1 MKKQPKPE
9 VYSQSQKSGMKESR
23 SDNTL
28 LSQTK
33 APSKSK
39 PIGSP
44 LGKTYLSKSHENL
57 SIHQKKKLS
66 TFVDPRPKSSLGL
79 ARNPRASNKENLVIK
94 EKHVAFLK
102 PKPVK
107 PLTTIRKA
115 SSTQQLDKTGMM
127 PPKAP
132 SSNKNL
138 MMKRAHSTQ
147 NVSKDKSTRKRTS
160 APADVMAY
168 NAELL
173 ANFEKEKKTW
183 ESRIS
188 ELIQM
193 AESRKAEIERFKY
206 ETKRLKEQ
214 IPSHDIKEELEF
226 LRKENKHYQDRLMEL
241 GYPVEQITDTEKLT
255 LLQKNN
261 SKNQSKVDGN
271 PESSMRA
278 SASYDSLSTDDARA
292 ATMPI
297 PCKGDGM
304 QRSSSVTASEPG
316 MSLVDLCGT
325 PEHPSVLSM
334 ENNWERCS
342 NKSSDALSEISVACL
357 TERILQMEETHYS
370 TNEELQATLQELT
383 DLQYAVNDLTEEN
396 ERLAD
401 EKAVLL
407 ESLCAQTEKLQHC
420 RTQIDQL
427 KTLVISGVLPDKT
440 DREQQLLELL
450 KSAQEERE
458 ELLFK
463 QVELDNTLHST
474 EGEFKD
480 TQNIVDILRDK
491 IKMLEDKI
499 SGLKAEKDILGQ
511 HVIEKNDIIA
521 SDQIEIARYKTMLEN
536 GKMKIADLEQLCKT
550 SDNSEVEELLH
561 NTREEKDKL
570 EEKLAD
576 ANDKLAHALRDVTS
590 LKERMLTKD
599 EELKSLQNN
608 TKSHITDLE
617 VKVDTIGKEKFD
629 AQQELETLREHIDQ
643 LEQDCDRYL
652 EEKKNYSSELQ
663 ELRRSLQSHE
673 QQKSILE
680 AEINEL
686 TLKHS
691 LEEQDWRQF
700 QKDLQVAVVIAN
712 DFRSE
717 TQDDMEKLQEKN
729 ASLAKLCN
737 KHKADVDRLKEELD
751 AVKIQ
756 KRVEDKTTRSIFSSA
771 ELKGKVM
778 NNVNVDK
785 ELITLRDGRKSD
797 KNQTQSVKSLIR
809 SIEEQVKSG
818 CSSIHSS
825 SCSSR
830 RNSDS
835 MDGSLIGFENFH
847 DFVKSPT
854 SPIVELPMAVNQEPQ
869 LRSVLKKTAERPSP
883 LQRHSVSTLAFD
895 QQRSPMEPPKSAPP
909 VRSDTSPT
917 ITSILNNRGT
927 PRRGSGVNVDREGKD
942 GSGRDPLAVLA
953 KQMGGSKRNAL
964 LRWCQQKTISYS
976 GVDIT
981 NFSSSWNDGL
991 AFCAL
996 LNIYLP
1002 DKIPYSELN
1011 TEDKRRNFTLA
1022 FNAAESVGI
1031 SSILS
1036 ISDMV
1041 AMERPDWQAV
1051 MSYVTAIYK
1060 HFEFD
1065 PKAS

>member
-9 VYSQSQKSGMKESR
+9 VSSQSQKSGMKESR

-33 APSKSK
+33 PPASSK

-44 LGKTYLSKSHENL
+44 LNKTYLSKSHENL
-57 SIHQKKKLS
+57 SVHQKKKLS

-79 ARNPRASNKENLVIK
+79 ARNPRASNKENFVIK
-94 EKHVAFLK
+94 EKHVVFLK

-127 PPKAP
+127 PPKSP

-173 ANFEKEKKTW
+173 ANFEKEKKML

-214 IPSHDIKEELEF
+214 IPSHDLKEELEF
-226 LRKENKHYQDRLMEL
+226 LRKENSHFQDRLMEL
-241 GYPVEQITDTEKLT
+241 GYPVEQITDAEKLS

-261 SKNQSKVDGN
+261 SKNQSKVEGN
-271 PESSMRA
+271 LDSSLSMRA
-278 SASYDSLSTDDARA
+278 SASCDSLSTDGARA
-292 ATMPI
+292 AAIPI
-297 PCKGDGM
+297 PIACKGDGM

-316 MSLVDLCGT
+316 MSLGDLCGT
-325 PEHPSVLSM
+325 PDHPSVLSM

-370 TNEELQATLQELT
+370 TNEELQATLQELA

-396 ERLAD
+396 ERFAD

-458 ELLFK
+458 ELLCK

-491 IKMLEDKI
+491 IKTLEDKI

-511 HVIEKNDIIA
+511 HILEKNDVIA
-521 SDQIEIARYKTMLEN
+521 SDEIEIARYKTQLEN
-536 GKMKIADLEQLCKT
+536 GKTKIVELEQLCKT

-561 NTREEKDKL
+561 NTRQEKDKL

-576 ANDKLAHALRDVTS
+576 TNDKLAHAQREMIS

-599 EELKSLQNN
+599 EELKNCQSNM
-608 TKSHITDLE
+608 KSNITDLE
-617 VKVDTIGKEKFD
+617 FKIETIRNEKFD
-629 AQQELETLREHIDQ
+629 VEQELETLREHIDQ
-643 LEQDCDRYL
+643 LQQDCDSYL
-652 EEKKNYSSELQ
+652 EEKKTYTSELQ
-663 ELRRSLQSHE
+663 EVRRKLLHYE
-673 QQKSILE
+673 QQKSSLE
-680 AEINEL
+680 GEINDL
-686 TLKHS
+686 NFKHS
-691 LEEQDWRQF
+691 LEEQDWKQF

-717 TQDDMEKLQEKN
+717 TQDDIDKLQEKN
-729 ASLAKLCN
+729 STLGKLCN
-737 KHKADVDRLKEELD
+737 KQKSEIERLKEELD
-751 AVKIQ
+751 VLKVQ
-756 KRVEDKTTRSIFSSA
+756 KRVEDKTPRSIFSSA
-771 ELKGKVM
+771 ELKGKM
-778 NNVNVDK
+778 LNSVDK
-785 ELITLRDGRKSD
+785 ELLSLHDGRKTD

-854 SPIVELPMAVNQEPQ
+854 SPIVELPGTVNQEAQ

-883 LQRHSVSTLAFD
+883 LQRHSASLSFD
-895 QQRSPMEPPKSAPP
+895 QQRSSMEPPKSAPP
-909 VRSDTSPT
+909 IVRSDTSPT
-917 ITSILNNRGT
+917 ITSILTNRGT
-927 PRRGSGVNVDREGKD
+927 PRRGSGVK
-942 GSGRDPLAVLA
+942 
-953 KQMGGSKRNAL
+953 
-964 LRWCQQKTISYS
+964 
-976 GVDIT
+976 
-981 NFSSSWNDGL
+981 
-991 AFCAL
+991 
-996 LNIYLP
+996 
-1002 DKIPYSELN
+1002 
-1011 TEDKRRNFTLA
+1011 
-1022 FNAAESVGI
+1022 
-1031 SSILS
+1031 
-1036 ISDMV
+1036 
-1041 AMERPDWQAV
+1041 
-1051 MSYVTAIYK
+1051 
-1060 HFEFD
+1060 
-1065 PKAS
+1065 